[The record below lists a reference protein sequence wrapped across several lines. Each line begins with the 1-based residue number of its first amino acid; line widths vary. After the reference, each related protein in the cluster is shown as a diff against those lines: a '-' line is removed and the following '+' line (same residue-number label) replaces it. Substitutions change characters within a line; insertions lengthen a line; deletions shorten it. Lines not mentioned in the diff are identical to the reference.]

1 MGRLGLALLLAPAL
15 RAADDRTC
23 ADDHEN
29 CEFWASQGECFDN
42 PSYMR
47 THCALSCESCAPD
60 GAGAGDAPAWTGG
73 CFDRDALCGDW
84 AAARECD
91 VNPGWMLEHCA
102 ASCGACERPGGAAR
116 ARAREG
122 CAAALAAARALRP
135 LGPGDAR
142 RTLDRALAAGG
153 AVELHGDPRV
163 VYLPAFAHPREA
175 DELVARALD
184 ATAGWERSMDAGSH
198 ILEDGTYSRVVSR
211 WRTSDNAWCTTQR
224 CLGDAT
230 VVNVTRRAADL
241 LGMTPDHAE
250 PLQLLR
256 YGPGDRYRVHGDCL
270 PEQVHMPCGL
280 RAFTLLLYL
289 NDVAAGGE
297 TVFTKLANVSVAPR
311 KGAAVLWANVDDR
324 DDPLA
329 TCDDRTFHEA
339 RPIDAG
345 VKQAANIWFHTHDFR
360 TPYRLGCTG

>member
-91 VNPGWMLEHCA
+91 VNPGWMLENCA
-102 ASCGACERPGGAAR
+102 ASRRVRGQRRAAAR
-116 ARAREG
+116 ARAAPRRSRRRG
-122 CAAALAAARALRP
+122 RCAP
-135 LGPGDAR
+135 GPGDAR
-142 RTLDRALAAGG
+142 RTLDRALATGG
-153 AVELHGDPRV
+153 AVELHGDPPS
-163 VYLPAFAHPREA
+163 YLPAFAHPREA
-175 DELVARALD
+175 DELIARALD
-184 ATAGWERSMDAGSH
+184 ATAGWSA
-198 ILEDGTYSRVVSR
+198 
-211 WRTSDNAWCTTQR
+211 
-224 CLGDAT
+224 
-230 VVNVTRRAADL
+230 
-241 LGMTPDHAE
+241 
-250 PLQLLR
+250 LR
-256 YGPGDRYRVHGDCL
+256 YGPGDRRVHRL